1 MYLSVCALVL
11 IMGVN
16 IMTKLTVISSDFFI
30 RCFVLLSIPIAI
42 MAFVTVKRRAVNN
55 EKRLKFLS
63 GRENRDFSF
72 GKETKSVLKSGDFIA
87 EMLAFLTIMTA
98 AVLITR
104 LTSLPKDATT
114 LTIILLIGGTL
125 LASAVLFAIIDVIVW
140 VFVRKAWLKSG
151 EFYY

>member
-1 MYLSVCALVL
+1 
-11 IMGVN
+11 
-16 IMTKLTVISSDFFI
+16 
-30 RCFVLLSIPIAI
+30 
-42 MAFVTVKRRAVNN
+42 
-55 EKRLKFLS
+55 
-63 GRENRDFSF
+63 
-72 GKETKSVLKSGDFIA
+72 LKSGDFIA